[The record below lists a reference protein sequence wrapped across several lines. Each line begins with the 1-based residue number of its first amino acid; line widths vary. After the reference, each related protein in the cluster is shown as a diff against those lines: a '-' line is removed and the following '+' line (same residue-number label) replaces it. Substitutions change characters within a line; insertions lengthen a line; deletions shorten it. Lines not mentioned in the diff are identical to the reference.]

1 MLNLFALIGNHFIP
15 VIQFLAA
22 CEHEGAQDNPTHH
35 FVCNKNTHVFTL
47 SALGCDNIQ
56 IKLKK
61 KKKTKDD
68 EEEDSEEEGA
78 EDSEEEEQ
86 QQKEQEQEEQE
97 QEEEEQQ

>member
-68 EEEDSEEEGA
+68 EEEDSEE
-78 EDSEEEEQ
+78 DEQ

-97 QEEEEQQ
+97 QEEEQQQ